1 MNHDCVFTTCDISGK
16 LFDLSVPHFSS
27 SVKWEKQWSRAHHIV
42 LRFKWGRICKGH
54 RQCSMCVTVYGWSM
68 MAGVIEYPHIIIQGK
83 DSFKNMLH
91 A

>member
-54 RQCSMCVTVYGWSM
+54 RQCSMCVTVYGW
-68 MAGVIEYPHIIIQGK
+68 EYDGRGHRVSTHHNTGER
-83 DSFKNMLH
+83 
-91 A
+91 